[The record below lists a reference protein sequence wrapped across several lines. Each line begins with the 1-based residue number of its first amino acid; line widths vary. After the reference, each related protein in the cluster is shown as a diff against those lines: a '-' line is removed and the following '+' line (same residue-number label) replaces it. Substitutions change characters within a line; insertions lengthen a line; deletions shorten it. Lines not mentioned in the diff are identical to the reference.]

1 MHLKKLK
8 VAQINKA
15 NEHGLHNDGGG
26 LYLQVLTRMDALGE
40 TAVRKSWVFRYK
52 RDKRSRMMGL
62 GPTHAVSLAE
72 AREAAEALRK
82 ELRGGLDPM
91 ANRDRHQG
99 AKGSALRPNFQVC
112 AEQYI
117 EAHEAGWKNPKHAAQ
132 WPSSLENYV
141 YPIIGKVAANK
152 IETSDVLKVLEPIWT
167 TKNPTATRVRGRIEK
182 VLDWAKARG
191 LSDGEN
197 PARWAG
203 HLEHLLAQ
211 PKAVQKV
218 KHHAALDFNRVPE
231 LMSELRARSS
241 ISAKALELTILTGV
255 RTAECIGSNWDEIDL
270 PQAAWNIDKVRV
282 KTDRDYRVP
291 LSDRAQE
298 IVKSL
303 DPENPLLFPAPTKP
317 DRPITNMAMS
327 KLLKDLGYKSSVAT
341 VHGFRSTFRDWAAE
355 KTDYANEVC
364 EQAIGHRISDKAERA
379 YRRGDM
385 FKKRQS
391 LMADWAAFCAG

>member
-1 MHLKKLK
+1 MPLNKLN
-8 VAQINKA
+8 VARIKA
-15 NEHGLHNDGGG
+15 ANTTGFYNDGGG
-26 LYLQVLTRMDALGE
+26 LYLQV
-40 TAVRKSWVFRYK
+40 TADTATWKSWVFRYQ
-52 RDKRSRMMGL
+52 RDKRRRMMGL

-72 AREAAEALRK
+72 AREAATALRK
-82 ELRGGLDPM
+82 LVLKGVDPL
-91 ANRDRHQG
+91 ADRDRHNS
-99 AKGSALRPNFQVC
+99 ARGSALRPNFQVC

-117 EAHEAGWKNPKHAAQ
+117 EAHRSGWKNDKHAVQ

-141 YPIIGKVAANK
+141 YPIMGKVAANK
-152 IETSDVLKVLEPIWT
+152 IETSDVLEVLEPIWT

-203 HLEHLLAQ
+203 HLEHLLAK
-211 PKAVQKV
+211 PKAVHKE
-218 KHHAALDFNRVPE
+218 KHHAALDFNRIPE
-231 LMSELRARSS
+231 LMRQLRSKSS
-241 ISAKALELTILTGV
+241 ISAKALELTILTAV
-255 RTAECIGSNWDEIDL
+255 RTTESIGSNWDEIDL

>member
-1 MHLKKLK
+1 MPLNKLN
-8 VAQINKA
+8 VAQIKA
-15 NEHGLHNDGGG
+15 AKTTGIYNDGGG
-26 LYLQVLTRMDALGE
+26 LYLQVKAD
-40 TAVRKSWVFRYK
+40 TAVWKSWVFRYQ
-52 RDKRSRMMGL
+52 RDKRCRMMGL
-62 GPTHAVSLAE
+62 GPTHVVSLAE
-72 AREAAEALRK
+72 AREAATALRK
-82 ELRGGLDPM
+82 LVLKGVDPL
-91 ANRDRHQG
+91 ADRDRHNS
-99 AKGSALRPNFQVC
+99 ARGSALRPNFQVC

-117 EAHEAGWKNPKHAAQ
+117 EAHRSGWKNPKHAVQ
-132 WPSSLENYV
+132 WPSSLTNYV

-152 IETSDVLKVLEPIWT
+152 IETSDVLKVLEPIWA

-203 HLEHLLAQ
+203 HLEHLLAK
-211 PKAVQKV
+211 PKSVHQEE
-218 KHHAALDFNRVPE
+218 HHAALDFNRIPE
-231 LMSELRARSS
+231 LMRQLRSKSS
-241 ISAKALELTILTGV
+241 ISAKALELTILTAV
-255 RTAECIGSNWDEIDL
+255 RTTESIGSNWDEIDL
-270 PQAAWNIDKVRV
+270 SQGAWNIDKVRV

-291 LSDRAQE
+291 LSDRAVE
-298 IVKSL
+298 IIQSL
-303 DPENPLLFPAPTKP
+303 DKETTHLFPTPGDPSKH
-317 DRPITNMAMS
+317 ITNSAMR
-327 KLLKDLGYKSSVAT
+327 KMLQILGYKQSEAT

-364 EQAIGHRISDKAERA
+364 EQALGHRISDKSERA